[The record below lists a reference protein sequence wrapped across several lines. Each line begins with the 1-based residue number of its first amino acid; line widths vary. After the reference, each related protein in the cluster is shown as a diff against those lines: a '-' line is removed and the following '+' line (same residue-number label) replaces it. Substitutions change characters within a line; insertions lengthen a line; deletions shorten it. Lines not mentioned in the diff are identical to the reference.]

1 MLITKDS
8 WEFEILTN
16 AYFYPCNSLLSA
28 TFSLFKITTQEAEV
42 YGPRIWIQTHT
53 HWYRI
58 KKITNELW
66 IDFIKP
72 KDKR

>member
-1 MLITKDS
+1 MLITEDS

-42 YGPRIWIQTHT
+42 YGPRI
-53 HWYRI
+53 
-58 KKITNELW
+58 
-66 IDFIKP
+66 
-72 KDKR
+72 